1 MKCLPF
7 IRVAVV
13 MVSLHSNKA
22 LTKTATEFN
31 CGCLNERE
39 LGAITCNR
47 DTICSEFFSKMT
59 RILFH
64 SSPASDSF
72 FFFSASYS

>member
-1 MKCLPF
+1 
-7 IRVAVV
+7 

-22 LTKTATEFN
+22 ITKTATEFN

-47 DTICSEFFSKMT
+47 DTLPVATRLKKMT
-59 RILFH
+59 HL
-64 SSPASDSF
+64 STASINCLWCLTDF
-72 FFFSASYS
+72 IRPCLCMMTTW